1 MNFNFDTLID
11 RRKTNSV
18 KWDMLEKIYGVS
30 PEDGIAM
37 WVADMDF
44 RAPPAVT
51 QTLKNMAEHGLYGY
65 FGDDRAY
72 KASIIDWMRR
82 RQDWRL
88 EPDWIETTHGLVN
101 GTAICVQA
109 FTKPGDG
116 VILFTPVY
124 HAFSKVLKAN
134 GRKIVESELVN
145 NDGRYEMD
153 LDALAAKLTKR
164 DKMVILCSPH
174 NPSGRI
180 WSVDELRK
188 LADFC
193 AEHKLLLLSDE
204 IHHDLVFDGHGHTV
218 LPNAAPEHMDRII
231 MLTAASKTFNLAG
244 GQTGNVIISDPTL
257 REKFRKVNDSLGH
270 GGNLFG
276 FMMTTAAYAY
286 GEDWLEALLRYLNDN
301 RKLFD
306 EGINAIPGVK
316 SMEMASTYLAWVDF
330 ADTGMSLDDVLERV
344 QGKARVVPNHGPT
357 FGKGGETFLRFN
369 FATPRPRLREAISR
383 LQDAFSDLQ

>member
-1 MNFNFDTLID
+1 MTFDFDTLID

-18 KWDMLEKIYGVS
+18 KWDMLEKLYGVS
-30 PEDGIAM
+30 PDDGIAM

-44 RAPPAVT
+44 RAPPAVN
-51 QTLKNMAEHGLYGY
+51 QTLKNMAEHGVYGY

-72 KASIIDWMRR
+72 KASIINWMQRRHDWKV
-82 RQDWRL
+82 
-88 EPDWIETTHGLVN
+88 EKEWIDTAHGLVN
-101 GTAICVQA
+101 ATAICVQA

-116 VILFTPVY
+116 VVLFTPVY
-124 HAFSKVLKAN
+124 HAFFRVLKAN
-134 GRKIVESELVN
+134 GRKIVESQMIN

-153 LDALAAKLTKR
+153 LEALAGKLTKR

-174 NPSGRI
+174 NPSGRV

-188 LADFC
+188 LAEFC
-193 AEHKLLLLSDE
+193 AEHDLILVSDE
-204 IHHDLVFDGHGHTV
+204 IHHDLVFEGHSHTV
-218 LPNAAPEHMDRII
+218 LPNAAPEHMDRVI

-244 GQTGNVIISDPTL
+244 GHTGNVIIPDPAL

-276 FMMTTAAYAY
+276 IMMTTAAYAY
-286 GEDWLEALLRYLNDN
+286 GEDWLEALLVYLNDN

-306 EGINAIPGVK
+306 EGINAIPGAK
-316 SMEMASTYLAWVDF
+316 SMEMGATYLGWVDF
-330 ADTGMSLDDVLERV
+330 ADTGMSQEEVLQRV
-344 QGKARVVPNHGPT
+344 QGHAKVVPNHGPT
-357 FGKGGETFLRFN
+357 FGAGGETYLRFN
-369 FATPRPRLREAISR
+369 FATQRSRLREAITR